1 MSEKIPNDHTDPTW
15 QMHMQ
20 MLTKRKKVIE
30 VNETLRKAISDWYFQ
45 NGKVEPIWYVPK
57 DPDWWVD
64 YLQKLDEDK

>member
-1 MSEKIPNDHTDPTW
+1 
-15 QMHMQ
+15 MHMQ
-20 MLTKRKKVIE
+20 MLMKRKKVIE

-64 YLQKLDEDK
+64 YLQQLDEDK

>member
-1 MSEKIPNDHTDPTW
+1 MSEKNLNDHTDPTW

-30 VNETLRKAISDWYFQ
+30 VNETLRKAISDWYFE

-57 DPDWWVD
+57 DPDWWIN
-64 YLQKLDEDK
+64 YLQELDEDK

>member
-20 MLTKRKKVIE
+20 MLMKRKKVIE

-64 YLQKLDEDK
+64 YLQQLDEDK